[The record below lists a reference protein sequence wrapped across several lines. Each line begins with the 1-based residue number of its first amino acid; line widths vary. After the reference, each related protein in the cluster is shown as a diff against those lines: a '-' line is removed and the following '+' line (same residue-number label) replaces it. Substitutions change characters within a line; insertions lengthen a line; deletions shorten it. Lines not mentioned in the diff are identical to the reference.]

1 MAIPGIKVDIGADI
15 SGLEKGISG
24 AQGKLSSFAA
34 AAGRIAGSLGKLGL
48 AAAAAGFV
56 AVATGVGKV
65 INEADKMAK
74 SAQKIGIM
82 VEELGRL
89 QYAADL
95 SGVSFES
102 LQTSV
107 ARLNRAMADVGA
119 GKTNEAAQALDTL
132 GVSVRNVDGTM
143 RSSSE
148 VISDVAEKFSEY
160 EDGANKTAIAMAIFG
175 RAGIEMIPMLN
186 QGKDA
191 IEASKNEAQAFG
203 AVMSGSL
210 TKASEQFN
218 DNLSRLKTALY
229 GIFVQIA
236 ERVVPWL
243 AKLTDGIVD
252 WVKNAEIADT
262 VGRALDGMFR
272 LIASGAAYA
281 SSFIERTSAV
291 LSFLSNVATESFAAL
306 RGEGELGRIKE
317 FWSELEKTVSDSQKK
332 LTESLNEI
340 NNPMR
345 PLTIGVGQRKPDAP
359 SIATQ
364 PSAGGGGMVTEDP
377 LQQQRDAIAQR
388 LQLIKDGFLSEQELL
403 VQKYE
408 ADRNI
413 VDMHYQTAL
422 EKFAGNKE
430 MERQLGEEH
439 YAIMEQLEADH
450 QSKLAAIR
458 NSGMNAALTGTAQIF
473 NSLGRLV
480 QSGGKKNVKLAK
492 AFGIAEALISTFVAA
507 NKAMAFAST
516 AGPGAAFAAYAA
528 VAAKGLA
535 AVASI
540 RSVGDSGSGGSAA
553 GGGGGGSFSVGQDNP
568 AATGASGSSVYISL
582 QGQSFGRDQVR
593 DLLEQISSYQKDGG
607 QVVFA

>member
-1 MAIPGIKVDIGADI
+1 MAIPGIKVEIGADI
-15 SGLEKGISG
+15 SGLDKGISS
-24 AQGKLSSFAA
+24 AQGKLSNFAGSA
-34 AAGRIAGSLGKLGL
+34 VRIAGSLGKLGL

-56 AVATGVGKV
+56 AVAAGVGKV
-65 INEADKMAK
+65 ISEADNMAK
-74 SAQKIGIM
+74 AAQKIGIM

-89 QYAADL
+89 KYAADL

-102 LQTSV
+102 LQASV

-119 GKTNEAAQALDTL
+119 GKSNEAAQALDTL

-143 RSSSE
+143 RSSSD
-148 VISDVAEKFSEY
+148 VISDVAQKFSEY
-160 EDGANKTAIAMAIFG
+160 ADGANKTALAMSIFG

-186 QGKDA
+186 QGRDA
-191 IEASKNEAQAFG
+191 LEASKNEAVQLG
-203 AVMSGSL
+203 AVMSDNL

-218 DNLSRLKTALY
+218 DNMSRLKTSIY
-229 GIFVQIA
+229 GVFVQIA
-236 ERVVPWL
+236 ERLVPHLSDL
-243 AKLTDGIVD
+243 ADKFVEWAKEVKLAQRAGELAQELF
-252 WVKNAEIADT
+252 NNIAYAAAFARGNIDT
-262 VGRALDGMFR
+262 VSASLAGFGEAFDALKSGDFARIPEIYDETLSKINEVESTMLAAMER
-272 LIASGAAYA
+272 INQASLRPVTIVGAG
-281 SSFIERTSAV
+281 
-291 LSFLSNVATESFAAL
+291 N
-306 RGEGELGRIKE
+306 
-317 FWSELEKTVSDSQKK
+317 
-332 LTESLNEI
+332 
-340 NNPMR
+340 
-345 PLTIGVGQRKPDAP
+345 KPDAP
-359 SIATQ
+359 SVKGGKPIGAASATD
-364 PSAGGGGMVTEDP
+364 DP
-377 LQQQRDAIAQR
+377 LKAQRDEIAQR

-450 QSKLAAIR
+450 QGKLAAIR
-458 NSGMNAALTGTAQIF
+458 DSGMNAALTGTAQIF

-568 AATGASGSSVYISL
+568 AATGAAGNSVYISL